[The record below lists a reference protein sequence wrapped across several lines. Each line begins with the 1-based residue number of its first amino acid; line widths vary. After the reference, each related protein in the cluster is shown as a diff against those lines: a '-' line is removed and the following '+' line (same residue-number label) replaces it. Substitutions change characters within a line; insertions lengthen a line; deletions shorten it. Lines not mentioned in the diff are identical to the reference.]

1 MGRKGTDVAKASADI
16 IITDDNFASIV
27 AGIREGRVA
36 YANIRKV
43 VFMLVSTGAA
53 EVLLFLLALPLGLPM
68 PLLPVQLLWLNL
80 VTNGIQDVA
89 LAAEPA
95 EGDELQ
101 QPARRPSE
109 PIFDAIMV
117 RRIILSTTVMGA
129 GGFAVFWVLLSQ
141 GVAVEQARNLLL
153 LLFVL
158 FENFLTLSSR
168 SERFPLSSMRLT
180 SNPLLLGGILAA
192 QALHISA
199 MHIPLLRETLAL
211 SPVSALDWAA
221 LLAIASLVAVVV
233 EADKLL
239 ISALRR
245 RQPAEVRETSQDRH
259 SHRI

>member
-1 MGRKGTDVAKASADI
+1 
-16 IITDDNFASIV
+16 
-27 AGIREGRVA
+27 
-36 YANIRKV
+36 
-43 VFMLVSTGAA
+43 
-53 EVLLFLLALPLGLPM
+53 
-68 PLLPVQLLWLNL
+68 
-80 VTNGIQDVA
+80 
-89 LAAEPA
+89 
-95 EGDELQ
+95 
-101 QPARRPSE
+101 
-109 PIFDAIMV
+109 
-117 RRIILSTTVMGA
+117 
-129 GGFAVFWVLLSQ
+129 
-141 GVAVEQARNLLL
+141 VAVEQARNLLL